1 MSTTPPALTGLVAA
15 VLADDGTAAWTK
27 AVPRRVAALLDVM
40 PAPVRAAVRGAAVAI
55 DAYAVARTGRRLSAL
70 GAEEREHV
78 MTSLAAHPALLP
90 LLDAVKVPLLLAA
103 GTERM
108 LHHGPTPAGSTPG
121 HPPLDGTSSGAR
133 PSGRTPLGAIHPG
146 RTSSG
151 ATPSGPTPSA
161 RTPRGGT
168 PPGPTSSGAKPPGP
182 TPSGRAAHPGPTPPG
197 PTSSMSAP
205 EDPPLDCTPSPDWP
219 ARSTADAVVVGSGAG
234 GAMAAR
240 TLAAAGMRVVVVE
253 EGEHHSTASFG
264 RRAPLDRFMSLYRD
278 GGATVAVGN
287 PPVVLPVG
295 RAVGGTTVVNS
306 GTCYRTPEHVVAR
319 WLGHHGFAAAEGFA
333 AHLDEVERA
342 LRVAPQPL
350 DVLGANGR
358 LALAGARELGWTA
371 APLRRNAP
379 GCRGSCQCV
388 VGCPTGAKQSVQLS
402 VLPEAC
408 AAGARIVT
416 GARVRRILTDRDG
429 PAGPRAAGVLARR
442 PDGSELEILS
452 PLVVVAA
459 GALHTPPLLRRSGLG
474 GHPRLGRNLS
484 VHPAISV
491 AGRFGQPVTAWQG
504 VLQSVGVEHLRAD
517 GILIEATA
525 APPGMSSFVPP
536 GTGRELRQE
545 LEQTERLA
553 TLGAMIADRPSGRV
567 LGRGRPLP
575 RYDLAARDAGRL
587 LRAQRAMGRLL
598 FAAGAEEVLTG
609 VPRAPRARTPA
620 QLEALLDTVSA
631 RHLHVSAFHPTGTV
645 AAGADPEWS
654 PADPEG
660 RLRGV
665 HGVLIADGSV
675 LPSCP
680 EVNPQ
685 LSIMAAALAV
695 TRRLVTRA
703 G

>member
-1 MSTTPPALTGLVAA
+1 AAAA
-15 VLADDGTAAWTK
+15 V
-27 AVPRRVAALLDVM
+27 
-40 PAPVRAAVRGAAVAI
+40 

-70 GAEEREHV
+70 GPDDRERV
-78 MTSLAAHPALLP
+78 VRSLAARPGLLP

-108 LHHGPTPAGSTPG
+108 LHHAPA
-121 HPPLDGTSSGAR
+121 PPV
-133 PSGRTPLGAIHPG
+133 
-146 RTSSG
+146 
-151 ATPSGPTPSA
+151 
-161 RTPRGGT
+161 
-168 PPGPTSSGAKPPGP
+168 
-182 TPSGRAAHPGPTPPG
+182 
-197 PTSSMSAP
+197 SAP
-205 EDPPLDCTPSPDWP
+205 ADPPLDCTPAGDWP
-219 ARSTADAVVVGSGAG
+219 TRSTADAVVVGSGAG

-240 TLAAAGMRVVVVE
+240 TLAAAGMSVVVLE
-253 EGEHHSTASFG
+253 EGAHHSTASFG
-264 RRAPLDRFMSLYRD
+264 RRAPLDRFLDLYRD
-278 GGATVAVGN
+278 GGATFAVGS
-287 PPVVLPVG
+287 PPVLLPVG

-306 GTCYRTPEHVVAR
+306 GTCYRTPDQVAER
-319 WLGHHGFAAAEGFA
+319 WLNRYGFAAAEGLGT
-333 AHLDEVERA
+333 HLDEVERT

-350 DVLGANGR
+350 DVLGGNGL
-358 LALAGARELGWTA
+358 LALAGAEALGWPA

-402 VLPEAC
+402 VLPDAC

-416 GARVRRILTDRDG
+416 HARVRRVLTDRDG
-429 PAGPRAAGVLARR
+429 PDGPRAAGVLARR

-459 GALHTPPLLRRSGLG
+459 GTLHTPALLRRSGLG

-491 AGRFGQPVTAWQG
+491 AGRFGHPVTGWKG
-504 VLQSVGVEHLRAD
+504 VLQSVGVERLRGD
-517 GILIEATA
+517 GVLIEATA
-525 APPGMSSFVPP
+525 APPGMSSFVLP
-536 GTGRELRQE
+536 GVGRELRRE
-545 LEQTERLA
+545 LEGTERLA
-553 TLGAMIADRPSGRV
+553 TLGAMVADRPSGRV
-567 LGRGRPLP
+567 LGRDRPLP
-575 RYDLAARDAGRL
+575 RYGLDARDAGRL

-609 VPRAPRARTPA
+609 VPRFPRARTPA
-620 QLEALLDTVSA
+620 QLEALLDRVSV
-631 RHLHVSAFHPTGTV
+631 RDLHVSAFHPTGTV
-645 AAGADPEWS
+645 AAGGDPQRA

-660 RLRGV
+660 WLRGV

-695 TRRLVTRA
+695 ARRAPART